1 MSQFRIPNSL
11 SPVNAR
17 ASADRPDPAVASG
30 VTLPAGAGGL
40 VPVADAGLLP
50 ADVAVLPV
58 AGAGLPL
65 ADVASLVPVAA
76 AGLPLVG
83 AGEPPVAGAG
93 FPLADAG
100 GLPVGAAFPFV
111 ELPAVGFPPVLAGVA
126 SLPPAVAAGPVPFPP
141 P

>member
-30 VTLPAGAGGL
+30 VTLPAGAGELVLADAGFPPAGAGGH

-50 ADVAVLPV
+50 ADVAL
-58 AGAGLPL
+58 L
-65 ADVASLVPVAA
+65 PVAA

-100 GLPVGAAFPFV
+100 GLP
-111 ELPAVGFPPVLAGVA
+111 
-126 SLPPAVAAGPVPFPP
+126 
-141 P
+141 